1 MLINKTDM
9 VIISKVATKKCKFC
23 VNLQRSNVVLA
34 VLKLLHLQKQPF
46 KQYILYSLIIKLED
60 SKDSED
66 SNLYIT
72 TDTLALK
79 EKKWIEAIFSP
90 RQHLSLSHYVKFQSG
105 HTHFPK
111 LCLLKRIV
119 LYKKQ
124 NFWVFESSNIRNKNK
139 QVNKSHI
146 LSHLAQHTSP

>member
-79 EKKWIEAIFSP
+79 EKK
-90 RQHLSLSHYVKFQSG
+90 
-105 HTHFPK
+105 
-111 LCLLKRIV
+111 
-119 LYKKQ
+119 
-124 NFWVFESSNIRNKNK
+124 
-139 QVNKSHI
+139 
-146 LSHLAQHTSP
+146 